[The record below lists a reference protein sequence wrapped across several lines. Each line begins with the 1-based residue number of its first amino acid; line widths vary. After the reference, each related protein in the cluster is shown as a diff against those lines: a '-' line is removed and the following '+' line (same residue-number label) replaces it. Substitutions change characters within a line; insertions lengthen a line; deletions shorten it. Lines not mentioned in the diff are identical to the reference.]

1 MNQRQNK
8 YDMTLGYVILKI
20 RMSKCMNNKSNKI
33 TTPKE
38 ALCKARKYCVYR
50 ERCQKEMRNK
60 LYEWGLTPNG
70 VESIIAE
77 LIIENFINEERY
89 AKMFAGGKFRIKK
102 WGRIKIRNKLQ
113 AKNISEYCIKKGLE
127 EMEDEDYLKTLKEL
141 IEKKAR
147 LVNETDEYIKRDKI
161 AKYVI
166 NKGFE
171 PEMAW
176 KVLKG
181 D

>member
-1 MNQRQNK
+1 
-8 YDMTLGYVILKI
+8 
-20 RMSKCMNNKSNKI
+20 MNNKSNKI
-33 TTPKE
+33 TTPKK
-38 ALCKARKYCVYR
+38 ALSKAREYCAYS
-50 ERCQKEMRNK
+50 ERCQQEMRNK
-60 LYEWGLTPNG
+60 LYEWGLIPDV

-102 WGRIKIRNKLQ
+102 WGRIKIRQKLQ
-113 AKNISEYCIKKGLE
+113 AKNISEYCIRKGF
-127 EMEDEDYLKTLKEL
+127 DEIDEADYMKTLKE
-141 IEKKAR
+141 ISEKKAR

-161 AKYVI
+161 AKYII

-171 PEMAW
+171 PEIVW
-176 KVLKG
+176 KVLIG